1 MSYPLVSCH
10 MSSNVS
16 CPSQQ
21 LNSSTAHLSISV
33 LSFEIFWD
41 QCPRTDQKERRG
53 RRGRRRRRRR
63 RRRRKNQNDFSLL
76 SSAIITTAAARVRR
90 TAINVVQLMSVKT
103 CQNVRTYSMYP
114 VKILWTSGRYK
125 AFHTTTIPLLFPG
138 KLWKKAKSCQ
148 QRVRRSYKEA

>member
-10 MSSNVS
+10 MSLNVS

-63 RRRRKNQNDFSLL
+63 RRKNQNDFSLL

-90 TAINVVQLMSVKT
+90 TAINVVDVELELELIQTQMAQKPMLRAEVGM
-103 CQNVRTYSMYP
+103 
-114 VKILWTSGRYK
+114 
-125 AFHTTTIPLLFPG
+125 
-138 KLWKKAKSCQ
+138 
-148 QRVRRSYKEA
+148 RVRCANKASAE